1 MIHLVYQ
8 IAVPIRAD
16 MVAFQ
21 AYHVECPLD
30 KNLMNYL
37 YDRRIIA
44 ANVFPTRK
52 YAEEVT
58 ALWNQQYKKNG
69 TLFEEVEK

>member
-1 MIHLVYQ
+1 MVHLVYQ
-8 IAVPIRAD
+8 IAVPINAD

-21 AYHVECPLD
+21 AYHVECPLNE
-30 KNLMNYL
+30 NLMNYL
-37 YDRRIIA
+37 DDRRIIT
-44 ANVFPTRK
+44 ANVFPTKK

-69 TLFEEVEK
+69 TLFEEVTE